1 MPKNQEENP
10 IKPTQPEE
18 SAPQETPQEAPQ
30 EEKKPH
36 KGLFK
41 NERVNF
47 IIGVI
52 LIIFSIYLTISFIS
66 FLFTGSVDQSKI
78 ENLSIGELSS
88 VSNDIQNWT
97 GAFGAY
103 LSNLMI
109 NRWMGI
115 SAFIVALWLYVVGRR
130 FIRVS
135 HTRMIRFTITCA
147 LSIIVLSLF
156 FGFIFLHSYQGTFLY
171 LGGYHGYY
179 ATQWLNAWIGPWGTA
194 LFIAALAIIL
204 LVHLSYKTID
214 YIRRASS
221 VNLTGRAIQSI
232 RKKADQW
239 ANSGDHDKPEK
250 EDDEKEITVTP
261 EDTVPETAQT
271 EPTPDEM
278 SQTDIKPE
286 DTLAASEMDD
296 ITAGYPDDLV
306 EPLPSPDE
314 LEEPAPHDHEETK
327 RLTIDTGDPSF
338 VIETAETDEMT
349 TQAPPLEDYDPTK
362 DLSHYKRPTFDL
374 LDKRES
380 SEVEINMEEQA
391 ANKKLITE
399 TLKNYNI
406 GISSITATVGPT
418 VTLYEIKPEAGV
430 RIARIKN
437 LENDIAL
444 SLSALGIRIIAP
456 IPGKGTV
463 GIEVPNKEPKM
474 VSMYSVL
481 ASRKFQ
487 ECKYDLPLA
496 LGKSIT
502 NEVFIAD
509 LCKMP
514 HILVA
519 GATGQ
524 GKSVGLNAIITS
536 LLYKKHP
543 AQLKFVLVDPKM
555 VEFSIYS
562 VIEKH
567 FMAKLPD
574 AEKAVITD
582 SDKVIATLNS
592 LCIEMDNRYALLAK
606 ANVRTI
612 KEYNDEFI
620 HRRLNPNNGHKFMP
634 YIVVVIDE
642 FADLIMMAGRDVE
655 MPIARIA
662 QKARAVGI
670 HMVIATQR
678 PSTTVIT
685 GNIKANFP
693 ARIAFRVMQMVDSRT
708 ILDAPGANQLI
719 GRGDMLFTEGG
730 ELKRIQCAFIDT
742 PEVKRI
748 CEYISHQ
755 QGYPEAYELPE
766 YKNENSDSGS
776 GADMSNRDPLFEEA
790 AKMIVV
796 SGQASTS
803 SLQRRYSIGYNRAG
817 RLMDQL
823 EAAGIVG
830 PSEGGKPRQVLISD
844 IMALENKLDLMK

>member
-399 TLKNYNI
+399 TLKNYNR

>member
-612 KEYNDEFI
+612 KEYNEEFI

>member
-430 RIARIKN
+430 RIARIKS

>member
-1 MPKNQEENP
+1 MPKDQEETK
-10 IKPTQPEE
+10 IKATQPEE
-18 SAPQETPQEAPQ
+18 SAPKETTQEVSQG
-30 EEKKPH
+30 EEKPR

-41 NERVNF
+41 NEQASF
-47 IIGVI
+47 ITGVI
-52 LIIFSIYLTISFIS
+52 LIIFSLYLTISFIS
-66 FLFTGSVDQSKI
+66 FFFTGSADQSKI
-78 ENLSIGELSS
+78 ENLSVGELSS
-88 VSNDIQNWT
+88 ISNDIQNWT

-130 FIRVS
+130 FIKVS
-135 HTRMIRFTITCA
+135 HTRMIRFTISCA

-156 FGFIFLHSYQGTFLY
+156 FGFIFLHSYNHTFLY

-194 LFIAALAIIL
+194 LLIAVLTIIL

-221 VNLTGRAIQSI
+221 VNLTGRAIQAI
-232 RKKADQW
+232 KHKASKIAEENQGHDEEIETT
-239 ANSGDHDKPEK
+239 DKPEAQARQTA
-250 EDDEKEITVTP
+250 EPEGTP
-261 EDTVPETAQT
+261 EET
-271 EPTPDEM
+271 D
-278 SQTDIKPE
+278 
-286 DTLAASEMDD
+286 
-296 ITAGYPDDLV
+296 
-306 EPLPSPDE
+306 
-314 LEEPAPHDHEETK
+314 EEPADTNDTSTTRFDEEPADTMPEFLDAPVEPIPTPEEIQENTPHDHEETK
-327 RLTIDTGDPSF
+327 RMTIDTGDPSF
-338 VIETAETDEMT
+338 VIETAETEELA
-349 TQAPPLEDYDPTK
+349 TQAAPMEDYDPTK

-430 RIARIKN
+430 RIARIKS

-463 GIEVPNKEPKM
+463 GIEVPNKDPKM

-487 ECKYDLPLA
+487 ECKYELPLA

-562 VIEKH
+562 SIERH

-612 KEYNDEFI
+612 KEYNEEFI

-748 CEYISHQ
+748 CDYISKQ

-766 YKNENSDSGS
+766 YKNADNDTGGS
-776 GADMSNRDPLFEEA
+776 NDIANRDPLFEEA

-823 EAAGIVG
+823 EAVGIVG

-844 IMALENKLDLMK
+844 IMALENKLELMK

>member
-250 EDDEKEITVTP
+250 EDDEKETTVTP